1 MYDSAGTMSIDV
13 RSKNMSRVL
22 YNREGSKI
30 ACLSIILNV
39 QATLIKLCEMTL
51 IKETRHLVKIQWIS
65 YCLIGVFLRLC
76 VLYLGSWIFH
86 NQDIKRKP
94 SPTMKYLRSFSTN
107 FTNDLC
113 FSVWKL
119 ECPNMISFLNWVTC
133 SPSCFGTPCWHFQ
146 SVSKLGNLIEKG
158 LFSPKCFTGS
168 VVKTRYPQ
176 GENHLF

>member
-30 ACLSIILNV
+30 TCLSIILNV

-76 VLYLGSWIFH
+76 VLYLGS
-86 NQDIKRKP
+86 
-94 SPTMKYLRSFSTN
+94 
-107 FTNDLC
+107 
-113 FSVWKL
+113 
-119 ECPNMISFLNWVTC
+119 
-133 SPSCFGTPCWHFQ
+133 
-146 SVSKLGNLIEKG
+146 
-158 LFSPKCFTGS
+158 
-168 VVKTRYPQ
+168 
-176 GENHLF
+176 